1 MSRGTTIRSVRVPD
15 ELWDAALACAAAEGR
30 ALSET
35 VRDALA
41 DYVSRSEVET
51 RPSVTSPP

>member
-15 ELWDAALACAAAEGR
+15 ELWDAALACAADAGTTVAEV
-30 ALSET
+30 

-41 DYVSRSEVET
+41 EYVHTHRT
-51 RPSVTSPP
+51 GTFTSP